1 MVSIVITTYNRRAFL
16 KEAVLSVL
24 DQDYQDKEII
34 IIDDGSTDGSFEEVR
49 GFSLRYVWKQNG
61 GISSARNIGID
72 ISNGEFIAFL
82 DVDDLWKKGK
92 LTKQV
97 QTMIENQIDI
107 SYTDEIW
114 VRNGERL
121 NQRDRHRKYSG
132 LIFER
137 CLPLCIISPSSVVI
151 KRKVFD
157 EVGLFD
163 EDLPVCE
170 DYDMWLRITSRYPV
184 LFIDKPFIIKRGG
197 HKDQLSR
204 AYEAIDRFRIQ
215 SLAKILKSNILNM
228 EMRNAALNEL
238 KKKCRIYALG
248 AKKRGRFQ
256 ESSNYMK
263 LFETLEN
270 QPLTYYS
277 PGDCANQGVA
287 GSRSPMGLENV

>member
-34 IIDDGSTDGSFEEVR
+34 IIDDGSTDRSFEEVR
-49 GFSLRYVWKQNG
+49 KFPLRYVWKQNG
-61 GISSARNIGID
+61 GISSARNMGIGV
-72 ISNGEFIAFL
+72 SNGEFIAFL

-114 VRNGERL
+114 IRNGERL
-121 NQRDRHRKYSG
+121 NQRGRHRKYSG

-151 KRKVFD
+151 KRNVFD

-184 LFIDKPFIIKRGG
+184 LFIDKLFIIKRGG
-197 HKDQLSR
+197 HQDQLSR

-215 SLAKILKSNILNM
+215 SLTKIIQGNTLSTK
-228 EMRNAALNEL
+228 MRTAALNEL
-238 KKKCRIYALG
+238 KKKCRIYAMG

-256 ESSNYMK
+256 ESNAYIQ
-263 LFETLEN
+263 LYETLAN
-270 QPLTYYS
+270 QPLAS
-277 PGDCANQGVA
+277 GLRECVNQGVA
-287 GSRSPMGLENV
+287 GSRSPMGLEKV

>member
-34 IIDDGSTDGSFEEVR
+34 IIDDGSSDGSFEEVR
-49 GFSLRYVWKQNG
+49 KFPLRYVWKQNG
-61 GISSARNIGID
+61 GISSARNMGIGV
-72 ISNGEFIAFL
+72 SNGEFIAFL

-114 VRNGERL
+114 IRNGERL
-121 NQRDRHRKYSG
+121 NQRGRHRKYSG
-132 LIFER
+132 MIFER

-151 KRKVFD
+151 KRNVFD

-184 LFIDKPFIIKRGG
+184 LFIDKLFIIKRGG
-197 HKDQLSR
+197 HQDQLSR

-215 SLAKILKSNILNM
+215 SLTKIIQSNTLSTK
-228 EMRNAALNEL
+228 MRTAALNEL
-238 KKKCRIYALG
+238 KKKCRIYAMG

-256 ESSNYMK
+256 ESNAYIQ
-263 LFETLEN
+263 LYETLAN
-270 QPLTYYS
+270 QPLAS
-277 PGDCANQGVA
+277 GLRECVNQGVA
-287 GSRSPMGLENV
+287 GSRSPMGLEKV

>member
-49 GFSLRYVWKQNG
+49 KFPLRYVWKQNG
-61 GISSARNIGID
+61 GISSARNMGIG

-114 VRNGERL
+114 IRNGERL

-132 LIFER
+132 FIFER
-137 CLPLCIISPSSVVI
+137 CLPLCIISPSSAVI

-157 EVGLFD
+157 KVGLFD

-184 LFIDKPFIIKRGG
+184 LFIDKLFIIKRGG
-197 HKDQLSR
+197 HQDQLSR

-215 SLAKILKSNILNM
+215 SLAKIIQSNTLSS
-228 EMRNAALNEL
+228 EMRTAALNEL
-238 KKKCRIYALG
+238 KKKCRIYAMG

-256 ESSNYMK
+256 ESNAYIQ
-263 LFETLEN
+263 LYETLAN
-270 QPLTYYS
+270 QPLAS
-277 PGDCANQGVA
+277 SLGECANHGVA
-287 GSRSPMGLENV
+287 GSRSPMGLEKV

>member
-1 MVSIVITTYNRRAFL
+1 MVSIVITTYNRKAFL

-24 DQDYQDKEII
+24 NQDYQDKEII

-49 GFSLRYVWKQNG
+49 EFSLRYVWKQNG
-61 GISSARNIGID
+61 GISSARNMGID

-97 QTMIENQIDI
+97 QTMIEDKIDI

-114 VRNGERL
+114 IRNGERL

-163 EDLPVCE
+163 EALPVCE

-215 SLAKILKSNILNM
+215 SLAKIIQSNILNSG
-228 EMRNAALNEL
+228 MRTAAINEL

-263 LFETLEN
+263 LLETLEN
-270 QPLTYYS
+270 QPLAS
-277 PGDCANQGVA
+277 SLGECANQGVA
-287 GSRSPMGLENV
+287 GSRSPMGLEKV

>member
-1 MVSIVITTYNRRAFL
+1 MVSIIITTYNRRAFL
-16 KEAVLSVL
+16 KEALLSVL

-49 GFSLRYVWKQNG
+49 KFPLRYVWKQNG
-61 GISSARNIGID
+61 GISSARNMGIGV
-72 ISNGEFIAFL
+72 SNGEFIAFL

-114 VRNGERL
+114 IRNGERL
-121 NQRDRHRKYSG
+121 NQRGRHRKYSG
-132 LIFER
+132 FIFER

-151 KRKVFD
+151 KRNVFD

-170 DYDMWLRITSRYPV
+170 DYDMWLRITSRYPA
-184 LFIDKPFIIKRGG
+184 LFIDKLFIIKRGG
-197 HKDQLSR
+197 HQDQLSR

-215 SLAKILKSNILNM
+215 SLTKIIQSNTLSTK
-228 EMRNAALNEL
+228 MRTAALNEL
-238 KKKCRIYALG
+238 KKKCRIYAMG

-256 ESSNYMK
+256 ESNAYIQ
-263 LFETLEN
+263 LYETLAN
-270 QPLTYYS
+270 QPLVS
-277 PGDCANQGVA
+277 GLRECVNQGVA
-287 GSRSPMGLENV
+287 GSRSPMGLEKV

>member
-49 GFSLRYVWKQNG
+49 KFPLRYVWKQNG
-61 GISSARNIGID
+61 GISSARNMGIGV
-72 ISNGEFIAFL
+72 SNGEFIAFL

-114 VRNGERL
+114 IRNGEHL
-121 NQRDRHRKYSG
+121 NQRGRHRKYSG

-151 KRKVFD
+151 KRNVFD

-184 LFIDKPFIIKRGG
+184 LFIDKLFIIKRGG
-197 HKDQLSR
+197 HQDQLSR

-215 SLAKILKSNILNM
+215 SLTKIIQSNTLSTK
-228 EMRNAALNEL
+228 MRAAALNEL
-238 KKKCRIYALG
+238 KKKCRIYAMG

-256 ESSNYMK
+256 ESNAYIQ
-263 LFETLEN
+263 LYETLAN
-270 QPLTYYS
+270 QPLAS
-277 PGDCANQGVA
+277 GLRECVNQGVA
-287 GSRSPMGLENV
+287 GSRSPMGLEKV

>member
-49 GFSLRYVWKQNG
+49 KFPLRYVWKQNG
-61 GISSARNIGID
+61 GISSARNMGIGV
-72 ISNGEFIAFL
+72 SNGEFIAFL

-114 VRNGERL
+114 IRNGERL
-121 NQRDRHRKYSG
+121 NQRGRHRKYSG

-151 KRKVFD
+151 KRNVFD

-170 DYDMWLRITSRYPV
+170 DYDMWLRITSRYPA
-184 LFIDKPFIIKRGG
+184 LFIDKLFIIKRGG
-197 HKDQLSR
+197 HQDQLSR

-215 SLAKILKSNILNM
+215 SLTKIIQSNTLSTK
-228 EMRNAALNEL
+228 MRTAALNEL
-238 KKKCRIYALG
+238 KKKCRIYAMG

-256 ESSNYMK
+256 ESNAYIQ
-263 LFETLEN
+263 LYETLAN
-270 QPLTYYS
+270 QPLEY
-277 PGDCANQGVA
+277 GLRECVNQGVA
-287 GSRSPMGLENV
+287 GSRSPMGLEKV

>member
-49 GFSLRYVWKQNG
+49 KFPLRYVWKQNG
-61 GISSARNIGID
+61 GISSARNMGIGV
-72 ISNGEFIAFL
+72 SNGEFIAFL

-114 VRNGERL
+114 IRNGEHL
-121 NQRDRHRKYSG
+121 NQRGRHRKYSG

-157 EVGLFD
+157 KVGLFD

-170 DYDMWLRITSRYPV
+170 DYDMWLRISSRYPV

-197 HKDQLSR
+197 HQDQLSR

-215 SLAKILKSNILNM
+215 SLIKIIQSNTLSK
-228 EMRNAALNEL
+228 EMRTAALNEL
-238 KKKCRIYALG
+238 KKKCGIYAMG
-248 AKKRGRFQ
+248 AKKRGRIQ
-256 ESSNYMK
+256 ESNAYIQ
-263 LFETLEN
+263 LYETLAN
-270 QPLTYYS
+270 QPLAS
-277 PGDCANQGVA
+277 SSGECANQGVA
-287 GSRSPMGLENV
+287 GSRSPMGLEKV

>member
-49 GFSLRYVWKQNG
+49 KFHLRYVWKQNG
-61 GISSARNIGID
+61 GISSARNMGIGV
-72 ISNGEFIAFL
+72 SNGEFIAFL

-114 VRNGERL
+114 IRNGERL
-121 NQRDRHRKYSG
+121 NQRGRHRKYSG

-151 KRKVFD
+151 KRNVFD

-184 LFIDKPFIIKRGG
+184 LFIDKLFIIKRGG
-197 HKDQLSR
+197 HQDQLSR

-215 SLAKILKSNILNM
+215 SLTKIIQSNTLSTK
-228 EMRNAALNEL
+228 MRTAALNEL
-238 KKKCRIYALG
+238 KKKCRIYAMG
-248 AKKRGRFQ
+248 ANKRGRFQ
-256 ESSNYMK
+256 ESNAYIQ
-263 LFETLEN
+263 LYETLAN
-270 QPLTYYS
+270 QPLAS
-277 PGDCANQGVA
+277 GLRECVNQGVA
-287 GSRSPMGLENV
+287 GSRSPMGLEKV

>member
-1 MVSIVITTYNRRAFL
+1 MVSIVITTYNRRSFL

-24 DQDYQDKEII
+24 NQDYQDKEILV
-34 IIDDGSTDGSFEEVR
+34 IDDGSTDGSFEEVR
-49 GFSLRYVWKQNG
+49 GFPLRYVWKQNG
-61 GISSARNIGID
+61 GISSARNMGIRV
-72 ISNGEFIAFL
+72 SKGEFIAFL

-92 LTKQV
+92 LTKQLES
-97 QTMIENQIDI
+97 MIENQIDI

-114 VRNGERL
+114 IRNGERL
-121 NQRDRHRKYSG
+121 NQKDRHRKYSG
-132 LIFER
+132 FIFER

-157 EVGLFD
+157 RVGLFD
-163 EDLPVCE
+163 ETLPVCE
-170 DYDMWLRITSRYPV
+170 DYDMWLRITSSYPV

-215 SLAKILKSNILNM
+215 SLAKIIQGDILNR

-238 KKKCRIYALG
+238 RKKCRIYAMG

-256 ESSNYMK
+256 ESNAYVR
-263 LFETLEN
+263 LYETLEN
-270 QPLTYYS
+270 QPLTFRS
-277 PGDCANQGVA
+277 GEGVNQGAA
-287 GSRSPMGLENV
+287 GSRSPIGLEKV

>member
-34 IIDDGSTDGSFEEVR
+34 IIDDGSTDRSFEEVR
-49 GFSLRYVWKQNG
+49 KFPLRYVWKQNG
-61 GISSARNIGID
+61 GISSARNMGIGV
-72 ISNGEFIAFL
+72 SNGEFIAFL

-114 VRNGERL
+114 IRNGERL
-121 NQRDRHRKYSG
+121 NQRGRHRKYSG

-151 KRKVFD
+151 KRNVFD

-170 DYDMWLRITSRYPV
+170 DYDMWLRITSRYPA
-184 LFIDKPFIIKRGG
+184 LFIDKLFIIKRGG
-197 HKDQLSR
+197 HQDQLSR

-215 SLAKILKSNILNM
+215 SLTKIIQSNTLSTK
-228 EMRNAALNEL
+228 MRTAALNEL
-238 KKKCRIYALG
+238 KKKCRIYAMG
-248 AKKRGRFQ
+248 ANKRGRFQ
-256 ESSNYMK
+256 ESNAYIQ
-263 LFETLEN
+263 LYETLAN
-270 QPLTYYS
+270 QPLAS
-277 PGDCANQGVA
+277 GLRECVNQGVA
-287 GSRSPMGLENV
+287 GSRSPMGLEKV

>member
-49 GFSLRYVWKQNG
+49 KFPLRYVWKQNG
-61 GISSARNIGID
+61 GISSARNMGIGV
-72 ISNGEFIAFL
+72 SNGEFIAFL

-92 LTKQV
+92 LAKQM
-97 QTMIENQIDI
+97 QTMIENRIDI

-114 VRNGERL
+114 IRNGERL
-121 NQRDRHRKYSG
+121 NQRGRHRKYSG
-132 LIFER
+132 FIFEQ

-184 LFIDKPFIIKRGG
+184 LFIDKLFIIKRGG
-197 HKDQLSR
+197 HQDQLSR
-204 AYEAIDRFRIQ
+204 AYDAIDRFRIL
-215 SLAKILKSNILNM
+215 SLTKIIQNNTLSS
-228 EMRNAALNEL
+228 EMRTAALNEL
-238 KKKCRIYALG
+238 KKKCRIYAMG

-256 ESSNYMK
+256 ESNAYIQ
-263 LFETLEN
+263 LYETLAN
-270 QPLTYYS
+270 QPLAS
-277 PGDCANQGVA
+277 SLGECANQGVV
-287 GSRSPMGLENV
+287 GSRRPMGLEKV